1 MKYEQQLL
9 WIIPNNDYVNLEDGN
24 PVFYPFVLGDKDHKK
39 KAIDFCE
46 GYGFTNFPAGGSHD
60 DWGRYFTER
69 GFAVFFNSAVTIDS
83 QYFGCWYLPK
93 QLSLKQ
99 IEFIE
104 GQKEFFYQKYNSHP
118 SFFGV
123 CVQPNENLNYP
134 STNGLRILKI
144 EAMINGKDID
154 NAIDLFYEEI
164 SLQKEKLNG
173 IRKG

>member
-9 WIIPNNDYVNLEDGN
+9 WIIPNGDYINLEDGN
-24 PVFYPFVLGDKDHKK
+24 PICYPFVLGDKDHKK

-46 GYGFTNFPAGGSHD
+46 EYGFTGFPAGGSHD
-60 DWGRYFTER
+60 DWGKYFTEK
-69 GFAVFFNSAVTIDS
+69 GFAVFFNSAVTIDNK
-83 QYFGCWYLPK
+83 YFGCWYLPK

-99 IEFIE
+99 IDFIVE
-104 GQKEFFYQKYNSHP
+104 QRDFFYQKYNCHP

-123 CVQPNENLNYP
+123 CVQPEGDLSYP

-144 EAMINGKDID
+144 EAMINGKSIE
-154 NAIDLFYEEI
+154 NGIDLFYEEI
-164 SLQKEKLNG
+164 SLQRERLND

>member
-9 WIIPNNDYVNLEDGN
+9 WIIPNNNYINLEDGK
-24 PVFYPFVLGDKDHKK
+24 PVCYPFVLGDKDHKK

-46 GYGFTNFPAGGSHD
+46 EYGFTDFPVGGSHD
-60 DWGRYFTER
+60 DWGRYFTEK
-69 GFAVFFNSAVTIDS
+69 GFAVFFNSAVTIDN

-93 QLSLKQ
+93 QLSMKQ
-99 IEFIE
+99 IDFMEE
-104 GQKEFFYQKYNSHP
+104 QKEFFYQKYNCHP

-123 CVQPNENLNYP
+123 CVQPEGDLSYP

-144 EAMINGKDID
+144 EAMINGKSTE

-164 SLQKEKLNG
+164 SSQKEKLNN